1 MEENKKEILLKKLE
15 NINKIIEKEANEK
28 NYFKRGT
35 IYKKL
40 KNYSKAIEDYDK
52 VIKLNSND
60 AGYYNG
66 RGSAKYSLGEYKE
79 SVEDYNK
86 AIKLNP
92 NKVSYY
98 NKRGNGKYKLGEYK
112 ESIEDY
118 NKTIE
123 LNSNNAT
130 FYGNRGSA
138 KYSLGEYKES
148 IEDYNKAIELS
159 PNNASY
165 YNGRGNGKYSLGEY
179 KESIEDYNKAIELNS
194 NNATFYGNRGSAKY
208 SLGEYKESI
217 EDYNKAIELSP
228 NNASYYNGRG
238 NGKYSLGEYKESI
251 EDYNK
256 AIELNS
262 NNATFYGNRGSAKY
276 RLREYKES
284 IEDYNKAIEL
294 NPNNKLYRNNK
305 EKAEEALKNKQKIEN
320 LEVEDSIKSFDESN
334 FENAY
339 SKYLDAC
346 FNKEEDNLIWKEAE
360 QKFSE
365 RLGKLDKK
373 ENLNQQEIKEK
384 EKCKKYL
391 RLSKSKIA
399 EIKGLLT
406 FADIL
411 GWKKIWQKNDKE
423 SNIEKLID
431 IKENLLEEIKNNP
444 VKISLISDTFFI
456 SVMEETQ
463 KNFEIFE
470 INNLICKKLIELCL
484 KNNLLI
490 RGATAYGEFYVKD
503 TVYMGQTVDE
513 AASWH
518 EKGEEVGIFYT
529 SSARLKLWEKYHPL
543 DFNILKNINLKRDE
557 VFIKNG
563 KMDTYYIN
571 WHNGENKSIFY
582 KIMKSEIIYP
592 EISQKY
598 FNTEKRFIIR
608 E

>member
-15 NINKIIEKEANEK
+15 NINEIIKKEANEK
-28 NYFKRGT
+28 NYFKRGA
-35 IYKKL
+35 IYEKL
-40 KNYSKAIEDYDK
+40 KNYNKAIEDYTNVIELVPECILAYKKRGECNINLKKYKEAIEDYDK
-52 VIKLNSND
+52 AIELNSDKAVFYAN
-60 AGYYNG
+60 
-66 RGSAKYSLGEYKE
+66 RGSAKYSLGNYKE
-79 SVEDYNK
+79 AIEDYDKAIKLNPGKGRYYNERGNTKYSLGNYKEAIEDYNK
-86 AIKLNP
+86 AI
-92 NKVSYY
+92 
-98 NKRGNGKYKLGEYK
+98 
-112 ESIEDY
+112 
-118 NKTIE
+118 E
-123 LNSNNAT
+123 LSSNNAT

-138 KYSLGEYKES
+138 KYSLKIYKEAG
-148 IEDYNKAIELS
+148 EDYNKAIELS
-159 PNNASY
+159 PNNAHY
-165 YNGRGNGKYSLGEY
+165 YNERGN
-179 KESIEDYNKAIELNS
+179 
-194 NNATFYGNRGSAKY
+194 T
-208 SLGEYKESI
+208 
-217 EDYNKAIELSP
+217 
-228 NNASYYNGRG
+228 
-238 NGKYSLGEYKESI
+238 
-251 EDYNK
+251 
-256 AIELNS
+256 
-262 NNATFYGNRGSAKY
+262 KY
-276 RLREYKES
+276 RLGEYKES

-294 NPNNKLYRNNK
+294 NPNNKLYKNNK

-346 FNKEEDNLIWKEAE
+346 FNKEEDNLMWKEAE
-360 QKFSE
+360 EKFSE

-423 SNIEKLID
+423 SNIEKLIE
-431 IKENLLEEIKNNP
+431 IKENLLEEIKDNP

>member
-15 NINKIIEKEANEK
+15 NINEIIKKEANEK
-28 NYFKRGT
+28 NYFKRGA
-35 IYKKL
+35 IYEKL
-40 KNYSKAIEDYDK
+40 KNYNKAIEDYTNVIELVPECILAYKKRGECNINLKKYKEAIEDYDK
-52 VIKLNSND
+52 
-60 AGYYNG
+60 A
-66 RGSAKYSLGEYKE
+66 
-79 SVEDYNK
+79 
-86 AIKLNP
+86 
-92 NKVSYY
+92 
-98 NKRGNGKYKLGEYK
+98 
-112 ESIEDY
+112 
-118 NKTIE
+118 IE
-123 LNSNNAT
+123 LNSDKAV

-138 KYSLGEYKES
+138 KYSLGNYKEAIEDYDKAIKLKPGKGRYYNERGNTKYS
-148 IEDYNKAIELS
+148 LGSYKEAIEDYNKAIELNS
-159 PNNASY
+159 NKAVFYGN
-165 YNGRGNGKYSLGEY
+165 RGSAKYSLGNY
-179 KESIEDYNKAIELNS
+179 KEAIEDYDKAIKLKPGKGRYYNERGNTKYSLGSYKEAIEDYNKAIELNS
-194 NNATFYGNRGSAKY
+194 NNAVFYGNRG
-208 SLGEYKESI
+208 
-217 EDYNKAIELSP
+217 N
-228 NNASYYNGRG
+228 
-238 NGKYSLGEYKESI
+238 
-251 EDYNK
+251 
-256 AIELNS
+256 
-262 NNATFYGNRGSAKY
+262 AKY
-276 RLREYKES
+276 RLGEYKES

-294 NPNNKLYRNNK
+294 NPNNKLYKNNK

-346 FNKEEDNLIWKEAE
+346 FNKEENNLMWKEAE
-360 QKFSE
+360 EKFSE

-423 SNIEKLID
+423 SNIEKLIE
-431 IKENLLEEIKNNP
+431 IKENLLEEIKDNP

>member
-148 IEDYNKAIELS
+148 IEDYNKAIEL
-159 PNNASY
+159 
-165 YNGRGNGKYSLGEY
+165 
-179 KESIEDYNKAIELNS
+179 NS
-194 NNATFYGNRGSAKY
+194 K
-208 SLGEYKESI
+208 
-217 EDYNKAIELSP
+217 

>member
-1 MEENKKEILLKKLE
+1 M
-15 NINKIIEKEANEK
+15 
-28 NYFKRGT
+28 
-35 IYKKL
+35 YK
-40 KNYSKAIEDYDK
+40 
-52 VIKLNSND
+52 
-60 AGYYNG
+60 
-66 RGSAKYSLGEYKE
+66 
-79 SVEDYNK
+79 
-86 AIKLNP
+86 
-92 NKVSYY
+92 
-98 NKRGNGKYKLGEYK
+98 
-112 ESIEDY
+112 
-118 NKTIE
+118 
-123 LNSNNAT
+123 
-130 FYGNRGSA
+130 
-138 KYSLGEYKES
+138 
-148 IEDYNKAIELS
+148 
-159 PNNASY
+159 
-165 YNGRGNGKYSLGEY
+165 
-179 KESIEDYNKAIELNS
+179 
-194 NNATFYGNRGSAKY
+194 
-208 SLGEYKESI
+208 
-217 EDYNKAIELSP
+217 
-228 NNASYYNGRG
+228 
-238 NGKYSLGEYKESI
+238 
-251 EDYNK
+251 
-256 AIELNS
+256 
-262 NNATFYGNRGSAKY
+262 
-276 RLREYKES
+276 
-284 IEDYNKAIEL
+284 
-294 NPNNKLYRNNK
+294 NNK
-305 EKAEEALKNKQKIEN
+305 EKAEEALKNKQKTEN
-320 LEVEDSIKSFDESN
+320 LEVEDSIKGLDESN

-346 FNKEEDNLIWKEAE
+346 FNKETNNLMWKEAE
-360 QKFSE
+360 QEFSE
-365 RLGKLDKK
+365 RLVKLDKT

-431 IKENLLEEIKNNP
+431 IKENLLKEIKDNP

-456 SVMEETQ
+456 SVMEKTQ

-484 KNNLLI
+484 KNSLLI

-513 AASWH
+513 AASWN

-571 WHNGENKSIFY
+571 WHNKENKSIFY
-582 KIMKSEIIYP
+582 KIMKSEIVYP

-598 FNTEKRFIIR
+598 FNTEKRFIIKG
-608 E
+608 

>member
-98 NKRGNGKYKLGEYK
+98 NKRGNGKYK
-112 ESIEDY
+112 
-118 NKTIE
+118 
-123 LNSNNAT
+123 
-130 FYGNRGSA
+130 
-138 KYSLGEYKES
+138 
-148 IEDYNKAIELS
+148 
-159 PNNASY
+159 
-165 YNGRGNGKYSLGEY
+165 
-179 KESIEDYNKAIELNS
+179 
-194 NNATFYGNRGSAKY
+194 
-208 SLGEYKESI
+208 LGEYKESI

>member
-118 NKTIE
+118 NK
-123 LNSNNAT
+123 
-130 FYGNRGSA
+130 
-138 KYSLGEYKES
+138 
-148 IEDYNKAIELS
+148 
-159 PNNASY
+159 
-165 YNGRGNGKYSLGEY
+165 
-179 KESIEDYNKAIELNS
+179 
-194 NNATFYGNRGSAKY
+194 
-208 SLGEYKESI
+208 
-217 EDYNKAIELSP
+217 
-228 NNASYYNGRG
+228 
-238 NGKYSLGEYKESI
+238 
-251 EDYNK
+251 

-346 FNKEEDNLIWKEAE
+346 FNKEEDNLMWKEAE

-470 INNLICKKLIELCL
+470 I
-484 KNNLLI
+484 
-490 RGATAYGEFYVKD
+490 
-503 TVYMGQTVDE
+503 
-513 AASWH
+513 
-518 EKGEEVGIFYT
+518 
-529 SSARLKLWEKYHPL
+529 
-543 DFNILKNINLKRDE
+543 
-557 VFIKNG
+557 
-563 KMDTYYIN
+563 
-571 WHNGENKSIFY
+571 
-582 KIMKSEIIYP
+582 
-592 EISQKY
+592 
-598 FNTEKRFIIR
+598 
-608 E
+608 

>member
-118 NKTIE
+118 NK
-123 LNSNNAT
+123 
-130 FYGNRGSA
+130 
-138 KYSLGEYKES
+138 
-148 IEDYNKAIELS
+148 AIELS

-165 YNGRGNGKYSLGEY
+165 YNGRGNG
-179 KESIEDYNKAIELNS
+179 
-194 NNATFYGNRGSAKY
+194 KY

>member
-15 NINKIIEKEANEK
+15 NINEIIKKEANEK

-40 KNYSKAIEDYDK
+40 KNYSEAIEDYDK

-79 SVEDYNK
+79 SIEDYNK
-86 AIKLNP
+86 AIELNP

-118 NKTIE
+118 NKAVE
-123 LNSNNAT
+123 LSPNNAS
-130 FYGNRGSA
+130 YYNKRGNG

-165 YNGRGNGKYSLGEY
+165 YNGRGNGKYSLREY

-194 NNATFYGNRGSAKY
+194 NNATFYGNRG
-208 SLGEYKESI
+208 
-217 EDYNKAIELSP
+217 N
-228 NNASYYNGRG
+228 
-238 NGKYSLGEYKESI
+238 
-251 EDYNK
+251 
-256 AIELNS
+256 
-262 NNATFYGNRGSAKY
+262 AKY

-294 NPNNKLYRNNK
+294 NPNNKLYKNNK

-346 FNKEEDNLIWKEAE
+346 FNKKEDNLMWKEAE

-431 IKENLLEEIKNNP
+431 IKENLLEEIKDNP